1 MTMDTILIAGASIA
15 GLSAARA
22 LRTGGFEGT
31 IQMVDL
37 DARTPYR
44 RPEVS
49 KGLLD
54 GHLTEESVAM
64 PFPPTLEVERLL
76 GLRLHDLNLENRT
89 IEVMKGHES
98 RVLPFDGLVIA
109 TGAAARPSPFD
120 PSLRGVHTLR
130 NIHQAELMRE
140 DLAAAQR
147 VVIIGG
153 GFIGL
158 EVAAVARTLGKD
170 VTVVEATD
178 VPLGH
183 VLGVTFGN
191 HLADMHRV
199 RGVTLLTGASV
210 TGLESN
216 PDGSVS
222 AVALSDGTQLPA
234 DVVLVAIGSA
244 PATEWLAASGLDVT
258 SGVVCDHT
266 CAVEGTEN
274 VVAAGDV
281 ASWVNPLYGRRMR
294 VEHWTNAIEQGTY
307 VGRRLLGTHDPDGFR
322 SAPYFWSDQYGMRLQ
337 SLGSTQGFDEAT
349 VLDRD
354 GEKMVVAYTIEGRTI
369 CVAGINAGTKV
380 MSYRKAVLDRA
391 ELSELPTPGPSAQ
404 VAT

>member
-1 MTMDTILIAGASIA
+1 MTMDRILIAGASIA
-15 GLSAARA
+15 GVSAARA
-22 LRTGGFEGT
+22 LRTGGFEGK

-54 GHLTEESVAM
+54 GHHTDESVAM
-64 PFPPTLEVERLL
+64 PIPETLEVEQLL
-76 GLRLHDLNLENRT
+76 GLRLHDLNLEQRT
-89 IEVMKGHES
+89 VEVLRDHEAEI
-98 RVLPFDGLVIA
+98 LPFDGLVIA
-109 TGAAARPSPFD
+109 TGAMARPSPFD

-130 NIHQAELMRE
+130 NIHQATLMRG
-140 DLAAAQR
+140 DLAAAER

-158 EVAAVARTLGKD
+158 EVAAVARTLGKS

-183 VLGVTFGN
+183 VLGVRFGN

-199 RGVTLLTGASV
+199 RGVNLVTGASV
-210 TGLESN
+210 TGLESR
-216 PDGSVS
+216 PDGAVDS
-222 AVALSDGTQLPA
+222 VALSDGRQLPA

-244 PATEWLAASGLDVT
+244 PSTEWLAASGLDVT
-258 SGVVCDHT
+258 SGVVCDTT
-266 CAVEGTEN
+266 CAVEGTED

-281 ASWVNPLYGRRMR
+281 ASWINPLYGRRMR

-307 VGRRLLGTHDPDGFR
+307 AGRRLLGSHDPGGFR

-337 SLGSTQGFDEAT
+337 SLGSTQGFDEASL
-349 VLDRD
+349 LDHD
-354 GEKMVVAYTIEGRTI
+354 GDKMVVAYGLEGKTI
-369 CVAGINAGTKV
+369 CVAGINAGTQV
-380 MSYRKAVLDRA
+380 MRYRKAVLERA
-391 ELSELPTPGPSAQ
+391 ELGALPAPGSTAP